1 MRPLQYAIYKG
12 MNGKWGAIQLN
23 LQSPHYYSGKNKDY
37 SGYEALEGGSLKPGW
52 KVREGTIFLEITSTK
67 DKNVYD
73 WENKI
78 VIALGMTDIGKIL
91 HCLYTGQDCNI
102 MHDPG
107 AKSHSQ
113 GLVRKNL
120 SVTSPKGTAH
130 GCMFRA
136 SQNSGGQ
143 QKSHS
148 VPLSGDELII
158 LKELLQASVPLILNW
173 K

>member
-1 MRPLQYAIYKG
+1 
-12 MNGKWGAIQLN
+12 
-23 LQSPHYYSGKNKDY
+23 
-37 SGYEALEGGSLKPGW
+37 
-52 KVREGTIFLEITSTK
+52 
-67 DKNVYD
+67 
-73 WENKI
+73 
-78 VIALGMTDIGKIL
+78 
-91 HCLYTGQDCNI
+91 

-120 SVTSPKGTAH
+120 SVNSPKGTAN

-148 VPLSGDELII
+148 VPLSGDELIV
-158 LKELLQASVPLILNW
+158 LKELLQASVPLLLNW